1 MNTLLRGWLSDSRRP
16 SDVTCSVLCHTEVSD
31 TLNIHLLF
39 NQHLKNAA
47 AGLIDILTSLV
58 IKKKIK
64 KNQTFHNKRE
74 EFV

>member
-47 AGLIDILTSLV
+47 AGLIDILTSHV
-58 IKKKIK
+58 IKKKSK
-64 KNQTFHNKRE
+64 KI
-74 EFV
+74 